1 MSPAHERTRRRPI
14 GRGRA
19 VVAPVTIVL
28 VCATLL
34 WPVVSPGR
42 AEPASFAAE
51 PTANAGAAPATSA
64 TPPEHTEP
72 ALPPSDSPTAAPT
85 DVARAADPRPPAGPA
100 AADVL
105 AAALPATTGNLSVAI
120 LDPADGTIAGY
131 REDRAYV
138 TASIVKVDILAA
150 LLLRAGHDDRTL
162 TAAERATAEAM
173 IENSD
178 NDAAD
183 TLWSAVGGAAGLRAA
198 NAVLGLTE
206 TEPAGAS
213 WGLTT
218 TTAADQVRLLAAITT
233 ADSPLDADS
242 RAYIADLMTSVEDDQ
257 TWGVSVAA
265 DPATTPALK
274 NGWLPRDATGLWVI
288 NSIGQIT
295 HAGRPLLIAVLSDD
309 QPTMD
314 EGVSQIEAVTRA
326 AVPAVTTTL
335 S

>member
-1 MSPAHERTRRRPI
+1 MSPARERVRRPI
-14 GRGRA
+14 GGGRA
-19 VVAPVTIVL
+19 VVAPFVIVL

-34 WPVVSPGR
+34 WSAVSRNR
-42 AEPASFAAE
+42 AEPTSFAAE
-51 PTANAGAAPATSA
+51 PTTSASAGAAPA

-72 ALPPSDSPTAAPT
+72 TLAPSDVPTAAPT
-85 DVARAADPRPPAGPA
+85 DVARGADPQPPVGPV

-105 AAALPATTGNLSVAI
+105 AAAMPATTGNLSVAI

-150 LLLRAGHDDRTL
+150 LLLRAQHDDRAL
-162 TAAERATAEAM
+162 TAAERATAEVM

-183 TLWSAVGGAAGLRAA
+183 ALWSAVGGAAGLRAA

-206 TEPAGAS
+206 TEPTGAS

-218 TTAADQVRLLAAITT
+218 TTAADQVRLLAAITA
-233 ADSPLDADS
+233 ADSPLGADS
-242 RAYIADLMTSVEDDQ
+242 RAYIADLMASVEDDQ
-257 TWGVSVAA
+257 TWGVSVTA
-265 DPATTPALK
+265 DPATTPAVK

-288 NSIGQIT
+288 NSIGHIT
-295 HAGRPLLIAVLSDD
+295 HAGRPLLIAILSDD

-314 EGVSQIEAVTRA
+314 EGVSQVEAVARA
-326 AVPAVTTTL
+326 AVPAVTTAL
-335 S
+335 G